1 MSIVQDVKLQMDAK
15 LWAEEYNRH
24 NPPKKVLIKIS
35 TCIAT
40 FFLASLL
47 IGCHFFCRLI
57 YFLWE

>member
-40 FFLASLL
+40 SFFSFVSDWLSL
-47 IGCHFFCRLI
+47 FFAG
-57 YFLWE
+57 

>member
-40 FFLASLL
+40 FFYSLVADWL
-47 IGCHFFCRLI
+47 SLFFAG
-57 YFLWE
+57 